1 MLHLA
6 PANQNSIIKKEFHLV
21 VFEIEVVEVKIKGFS
36 LEYRTVVCIACG
48 TQNLIITS
56 TKHVYKICT
65 EQDVESAPANLSLNQ

>member
-6 PANQNSIIKKEFHLV
+6 PANQNSIIKKGFHLV

-48 TQNLIITS
+48 TQNLLHPQNMF
-56 TKHVYKICT
+56 TKYVLYRM
-65 EQDVESAPANLSLNQ
+65 